1 VNPPVGEPRVRLHY
15 TVRVS
20 ATAPAPAPAP
30 LARALLRAALRVAG
44 EGALSLAVSVLS
56 LLVAYPHL
64 YWLVRS
70 RTMVRVTDMY
80 RPGDYG
86 GTLFLVARALEG
98 ETGHSSVYLAYP
110 EGFAFGGDFSNQW
123 ITDAMA
129 LAVRLVDMPL
139 GYNLSILA
147 MLASNGVAIY
157 LAARLLKIPLVPALA
172 GAAIASMAPLVVE
185 EILSG
190 RPVSAWWGPAI
201 AATALCA
208 AAMRSWGRLWLAIP
222 GALCLLVS
230 MKVYAYA
237 PLLLLPWTLLAGLAA
252 LWPPRWERPVRGL
265 AVLALAAGAAWW
277 GVQEAL
283 SQGPGGYLGAPP
295 NMHQASLALKD
306 VVDLG
311 RGGENFI
318 RLPAIP
324 LFGALAVSLLG
335 WRRARSWVPAAIA
348 CLLLLAVALGPSARG
363 RGELTVVDPR
373 MPYSWLMEHVALLRG
388 CPRPT
393 RYGMAAGLL
402 NALWLA
408 LALGGLWRLR
418 HPAWRWIGG
427 VVALGLVA
435 GMLWQVKHIDR
446 FEYYPPWPPLPQLAA
461 LADDRVLLDVPPTF
475 KGDKAIFAQVSYAR
489 VPRLNP
495 PSVKYREWLE
505 GTLDPAAKP
514 LTHAVCLLFD
524 GREIPEST
532 LAAIRGG
539 PPEVTELGLRHVVVH
554 RTQLDADQLA
564 RYEAFF
570 ADLGATVETRDD
582 QLIIY
587 ALPTEWGG

>member
-1 VNPPVGEPRVRLHY
+1 
-15 TVRVS
+15 
-20 ATAPAPAPAP
+20 
-30 LARALLRAALRVAG
+30 LLAALRVAG
-44 EGALSLAVSVLS
+44 EGVLSLGVSVLS
-56 LLVAYPHL
+56 LMVAYPHI
-64 YWLVRS
+64 YWLIRS
-70 RTMVRVTDMY
+70 RTLVRVTDMY

-86 GTLFLVARALEG
+86 GTLFLIARALEG
-98 ETGHSSVYLAYP
+98 ETGHSSIYLAYP
-110 EGFAFGGDFSNQW
+110 EGFPFGGDFSNQW
-123 ITDAMA
+123 VTDAMA

-139 GYNLSILA
+139 GYNLSIVA
-147 MLASNGVAIY
+147 MLVSNGVAIY
-157 LAARLLKIPLVPALA
+157 LAARLLKIPLVPALV
-172 GAAIASMAPLVVE
+172 GAAVATMAPLVVE

-222 GALCLLVS
+222 GAVCLLVS

-237 PLLLLPWTLLAGLAA
+237 PLLLLPWTLLAGAAA
-252 LWPPRWERPVRGL
+252 LWPLRWERPARGL

-324 LFGALAVSLLG
+324 LLGALAASLFG

-348 CLLLLAVALGPSARG
+348 CLILVAVSLGPSAHG
-363 RGELTVVDPR
+363 RGELAAVDPR
-373 MPYSWLMEHVALLRG
+373 MPYSWLMENVTLVRG

-408 LALGGLWRLR
+408 VARLR
-418 HPAWRWIGG
+418 HPAWRWIGR
-427 VVALGLVA
+427 VAALGLVA
-435 GMLWQVKHIDR
+435 GMLWQVKHTDR
-446 FEYYPPWPPLPQLAA
+446 FEYYPHWPPLPQLAA
-461 LADDRVLLDVPPTF
+461 VAGDRVLLDVPPTF
-475 KGDKAIFAQVSYAR
+475 KGDKAIFAQISYAR

-495 PSVKYREWLE
+495 PSVKYREWLKDS
-505 GTLDPAAKP
+505 LDPADKP
-514 LTHAVCLLFD
+514 LTYAVCLLFD
-524 GREIPEST
+524 GEEIPEST
-532 LAAIRGG
+532 LAAIRQG
-539 PPEVTELGLRHVVVH
+539 PAEVTELGLRHVVVH
-554 RTQLDADQLA
+554 RTQLGADQLT

-570 ADLGATVETRDD
+570 DDLGATAMTRDD
-582 QLIIY
+582 LLIIY
-587 ALPTEWGG
+587 TLPTDWGG

>member
-1 VNPPVGEPRVRLHY
+1 M
-15 TVRVS
+15 
-20 ATAPAPAPAP
+20 
-30 LARALLRAALRVAG
+30 
-44 EGALSLAVSVLS
+44 
-56 LLVAYPHL
+56 VAYPHIYRL
-64 YWLVRS
+64 IRS
-70 RTMVRVTDMY
+70 RTLVRVTDMY

-86 GTLFLVARALEG
+86 GTLFLIARALEG
-98 ETGHSSVYLAYP
+98 ETGHSSIYLAYP

-139 GYNLSILA
+139 GYNLSIVA
-147 MLASNGVAIY
+147 MLVSNGVAIY

-172 GAAIASMAPLVVE
+172 GAAIATMAPLVVE

-201 AATALCA
+201 AATALCV

-237 PLLLLPWTLLAGLAA
+237 PLLLLPWTLLAGLTA
-252 LWPPRWERPVRGL
+252 LWPLRWERPVRGL
-265 AVLALAAGAAWW
+265 AVLVLAAGAAWL

-295 NMHQASLALKD
+295 NMHQASLAVKD
-306 VVDLG
+306 ILDLG

-324 LFGALAVSLLG
+324 LFGALAVSFLG

-348 CLLLLAVALGPSARG
+348 CLFLAVVALGPSAHG
-363 RGELTVVDPR
+363 RGELAAVDPR
-373 MPYSWLMEHVALLRG
+373 MPYSWMMENVTVLRG

-408 LALGGLWRLR
+408 VALAGLWRLR
-418 HPAWRWIGG
+418 HPAWRWIGRAA
-427 VVALGLVA
+427 ALGLVA
-435 GMLWQVKHIDR
+435 GMLWQVKHTDR
-446 FEYYPPWPPLPQLAA
+446 YEYYPYWPPLPQLAA
-461 LADDRVLLDVPPTF
+461 VAGDRVLLDVPPTF
-475 KGDKAIFAQVSYAR
+475 RGDKAIFAQVSYAR

-495 PSVKYREWLE
+495 PSVKYREWLD
-505 GTLDPAAKP
+505 GSLDPAAKP
-514 LTHAVCLLFD
+514 LTHAVCLLLD
-524 GREIPEST
+524 GEEIPEST
-532 LAAIRGG
+532 LAAIRRG
-539 PPEVTELGLRHVVVH
+539 PAEVTELGLRHVVVH
-554 RTQLDADQLA
+554 RTQLGADQLA

-570 ADLGATVETRDD
+570 DDLGATALTRDAL
-582 QLIIY
+582 LIIY
-587 ALPTEWGG
+587 ALPTEWGD